1 MAPQRG
7 DPPGYDWGLGALP
20 SEADPSVPAGPV
32 DHPGPVDHRAT
43 AERPGAVDHRATVER
58 PGAAERSGTAER
70 SGADE
75 RPLPDAVGPYGIPD
89 LRGSSGPTGA
99 GRPDPRG
106 ERPSRGIPPWAI
118 VAIVA
123 LQVVAMVGSV
133 GLIVGG
139 ALRLFGQDQEPAAA
153 PATRSGPSEQ
163 AVPDKSPGVVT
174 DTQGEELEDGTGG
187 FDDPAVIGEHTLS
200 WTTWT
205 AGTISVSALD
215 ADLDAGLPGAQGAD
229 VVEDGYRLIEVTYEV
244 RYEGSGQLAPVEEL
258 WISGESHRAYYQDIA
273 QGLLPDPM
281 EEVRPLGDGQ
291 SAEFRSLLLVPDGEL
306 DGLRLGVET
315 YNGEILYF
323 GPQ

>member
-1 MAPQRG
+1 MAQQKG
-7 DPPGYDWGLGALP
+7 DSPGYDWERGALP
-20 SEADPSVPAGPV
+20 SNAGPSGPAGAV
-32 DHPGPVDHRAT
+32 DHPRMADHPGTAGHPGT
-43 AERPGAVDHRATVER
+43 AERPL
-58 PGAAERSGTAER
+58 PGAA
-70 SGADE
+70 
-75 RPLPDAVGPYGIPD
+75 GPYGIPD

-99 GRPDPRG
+99 GGLDPQD

-123 LQVVAMVGSV
+123 LQVVALVGSV

-139 ALRLFGQDQEPAAA
+139 ALRLLDQDAEPAAA
-153 PATRSGPSEQ
+153 PATRSGPPEE

-174 DTQGEELEDGTGG
+174 DAQGEELADGTGG

-205 AGTISVSALD
+205 AGTISVSAL
-215 ADLDAGLPGAQGAD
+215 AVDLDAGLPGAQGAD
-229 VVEDGYRLIEVTYEV
+229 VVEDGYRLIEVTYQV
-244 RYEGSGQLAPVEEL
+244 AYEGPGQLAPVEEL

-273 QGLLPDPM
+273 HGLLPDPM
-281 EEVRPLGDGQ
+281 EEVRPLSGGQ
-291 SAEFRSLLLVPDGEL
+291 SAEFRSLLLVPDGEME
-306 DGLRLGVET
+306 GLRLGVET